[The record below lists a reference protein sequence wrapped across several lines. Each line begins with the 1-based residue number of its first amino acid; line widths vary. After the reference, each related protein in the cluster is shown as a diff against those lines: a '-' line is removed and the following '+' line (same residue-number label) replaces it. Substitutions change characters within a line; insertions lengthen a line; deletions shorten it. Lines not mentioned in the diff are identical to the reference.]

1 MDHSR
6 LTVQEVTAH
15 FENIGNP
22 ERAGQMQRFFKTAPG
37 EYAEGD
43 LFLGIFVPDIRAY
56 EKAHRPWTVKTLAL
70 LLERPYHEVRYL
82 ALIGMTELYRRTRSE
97 EVREELLASYL
108 SHTAMINNWDLVD
121 VSAPGIV
128 GEYVHAHPI
137 EGNPLLDRLAD
148 SSSLWEQRI
157 AIVANWRLIRY
168 GEYEATIRIAERLL
182 HHPHDLIHK
191 AVGWMLREMG
201 KKQESLLFAFL
212 DKHAA
217 TMPRTALRY
226 ALEKLPSDLRSY
238 YLSVQMKKIIRPRQ
252 I

>member
-1 MDHSR
+1 M
-6 LTVQEVTAH
+6 TVQAVTAH
-15 FENIGNP
+15 FESIGNP

-37 EYAEGD
+37 KYAEGD
-43 LFLGIFVPDIRAY
+43 LFLGISVPDIRAY
-56 EKAHRPWTVKTLAL
+56 EKVHRPWTVKTLAL
-70 LLERPYHEVRYL
+70 LLERPYHEVRHL

-157 AIVANWRLIRY
+157 AMVANWRLIRY

>member
-1 MDHSR
+1 MDHSQ
-6 LTVQEVTAH
+6 LTAQAVTAH
-15 FENIGNP
+15 FESIGNP

-43 LFLGIFVPDIRAY
+43 LFLGISVPDIRAY
-56 EKAHRPWTVKTLAL
+56 EKTHRPWRVEILAL
-70 LLERPYHEVRYL
+70 LLQQPYHEVRHL
-82 ALIGMTELYRRTRSE
+82 ALIGMTELYRRARSE
-97 EVREELLASYL
+97 AVREGLLASYL
-108 SHTAMINNWDLVD
+108 SHTTMINNWDLVD

-137 EGNPLLDRLAD
+137 EGNALLDRLAD
-148 SSSLWEQRI
+148 SFLLWEQRI
-157 AIVANWRLIRY
+157 AMVANWRLIRY

-201 KKQESLLFAFL
+201 KKQERLLLAFL

-226 ALEKLPSDLRSY
+226 TIEKLPSDLRSY
-238 YLSVQMKKIIRPRQ
+238 YLTKGK
-252 I
+252 

>member
-1 MDHSR
+1 M
-6 LTVQEVTAH
+6 TAQGVTTD
-15 FENIGNP
+15 FKRIGNP

-43 LFLGIFVPDIRAY
+43 LFLGISVPDIRAY

-70 LLERPYHEVRYL
+70 LLERPYHEVRHL

-157 AIVANWRLIRY
+157 AMVANWRLIRY

>member
-6 LTVQEVTAH
+6 LTAQGVTTD
-15 FENIGNP
+15 FKRIGNP

-43 LFLGIFVPDIRAY
+43 LFLGISVPDIRAY

-70 LLERPYHEVRYL
+70 LLERPYHEVRHL

-157 AIVANWRLIRY
+157 AMVANWRLIRY

>member
-6 LTVQEVTAH
+6 LTVQAVTAH
-15 FENIGNP
+15 FESIGNP

-37 EYAEGD
+37 KYAEGD
-43 LFLGIFVPDIRAY
+43 LFLGISVPDIRAY
-56 EKAHRPWTVKTLAL
+56 EKVHRPWTVKTLAL
-70 LLERPYHEVRYL
+70 LLERPYHEVRHL

-137 EGNPLLDRLAD
+137 EGNALLDRLAD
-148 SSSLWEQRI
+148 SSLLWEQRI
-157 AIVANWRLIRY
+157 AMVANWRLIRY
-168 GEYEATIRIAERLL
+168 EEYEATIRIAERLL

-201 KKQESLLFAFL
+201 KKQERLLLAFL

-226 ALEKLPSDLRSY
+226 AIEKLSSDLRSY
-238 YLSVQMKKIIRPRQ
+238 YLTKGK
-252 I
+252 

>member
-6 LTVQEVTAH
+6 LTAQGVTTD
-15 FENIGNP
+15 FKRIGNP
-22 ERAGQMQRFFKTAPG
+22 ERAQQMQRFFKTAPG

-43 LFLGIFVPDIRAY
+43 LFLGISVPDIRAY
-56 EKAHRPWTVKTLAL
+56 EKAHRPWRVKTLAL
-70 LLERPYHEVRYL
+70 LLERPYHEVRHL

-108 SHTAMINNWDLVD
+108 SLTAMINNWDLVD

-157 AIVANWRLIRY
+157 AMVANWRLIRY

-226 ALEKLPSDLRSY
+226 AIEKLPSDLRSY

>member
-1 MDHSR
+1 M
-6 LTVQEVTAH
+6 TVQEVTAH

-157 AIVANWRLIRY
+157 AMVANWRLIRY

>member
-6 LTVQEVTAH
+6 LTVQGVTTD
-15 FENIGNP
+15 FKRIGNP

-43 LFLGIFVPDIRAY
+43 LFLGISVPDIRAY
-56 EKAHRPWTVKTLAL
+56 EKAHRPWTAKTLAL
-70 LLERPYHEVRYL
+70 LLERPYHEVRHL
-82 ALIGMTELYRRTRSE
+82 ALISMTELYRRTRSE
-97 EVREELLASYL
+97 EVREELLATYL
-108 SHTAMINNWDLVD
+108 SHTTMINNWDLVD

-137 EGNPLLDRLAD
+137 EGNALLDRLAD
-148 SSSLWEQRI
+148 SSLLWEQRI
-157 AIVANWRLIRY
+157 AMVANWRLIRY
-168 GEYEATIRIAERLL
+168 GEYEATTRIAERLL

-238 YLSVQMKKIIRPRQ
+238 YLTKGK
-252 I
+252 

>member
-6 LTVQEVTAH
+6 LTAQGVTTD
-15 FENIGNP
+15 FKRIGNP

-43 LFLGIFVPDIRAY
+43 LFLGISVPDIRAY
-56 EKAHRPWTVKTLAL
+56 EKAHRPWTAKTLAL
-70 LLERPYHEVRYL
+70 LLERPYHEVRHL

-97 EVREELLASYL
+97 EVREELLATYL

-137 EGNPLLDRLAD
+137 EGNALLDRLAD
-148 SSSLWEQRI
+148 SSLLWEQRI
-157 AIVANWRLIRY
+157 AMVANWRLIRY
-168 GEYEATIRIAERLL
+168 EEYEATIRIAERLL

-201 KKQESLLFAFL
+201 KKQERLLLAFL

-226 ALEKLPSDLRSY
+226 AIEKLSSDLRSY
-238 YLSVQMKKIIRPRQ
+238 YLTKGK
-252 I
+252 

>member
-1 MDHSR
+1 M
-6 LTVQEVTAH
+6 TAQGVTTD
-15 FENIGNP
+15 FKRIGNP

-43 LFLGIFVPDIRAY
+43 LFLGISVPDIRAY

-70 LLERPYHEVRYL
+70 LLERPYHEVRHL

-128 GEYVHAHPI
+128 GKYVHAHPI

-157 AIVANWRLIRY
+157 AMVANWRLIRY

>member
-6 LTVQEVTAH
+6 LTVQAVTAH
-15 FENIGNP
+15 FESIGNP

-37 EYAEGD
+37 KYAEGD
-43 LFLGIFVPDIRAY
+43 LFLGISVPDIRAY
-56 EKAHRPWTVKTLAL
+56 EKVHRPWTVKTLAL
-70 LLERPYHEVRYL
+70 LLERPYHEVRHL

-137 EGNPLLDRLAD
+137 EGNALLDRLAD
-148 SSSLWEQRI
+148 SSLLWEQRI
-157 AIVANWRLIRY
+157 AMVANWRLIQY
-168 GEYEATIRIAERLL
+168 EEYEATIRIAERLL

-238 YLSVQMKKIIRPRQ
+238 YLTKGK
-252 I
+252 